1 MRFASRHMQQ
11 YPCWSFRSPI
21 PSLPVT
27 QGAEANTKCGGKGRL
42 RHPDLFPDGFHIDGL
57 WRMHDRLTW
66 LTCRVLDCF
75 YQSLFDTRR

>member
-1 MRFASRHMQQ
+1 MIKSSAILMDLMRGSVLFTV
-11 YPCWSFRSPI
+11 F
-21 PSLPVT
+21 T
-27 QGAEANTKCGGKGRL
+27 L
-42 RHPDLFPDGFHIDGL
+42 RIRPLDAADPWHCNLQPEFPDGFHIDGL